1 MNTINASIQKAYT
14 VLEGNQLIP
23 ELANQLANI
32 KRVDILDL
40 VSLANKVQSKFAPKA
55 HVCTILNA
63 KSGQCGEDC
72 RFCAQS
78 GHNNADVDVY
88 PLISKD
94 EILKRAE
101 AAYETGIRSFGIVTS
116 GTGFKKRTNTFTE
129 ILKAIDLIHNKLPEL
144 NVCASLGILSEE
156 TTRDLADRNII
167 HYNINLQTE
176 PSRYRELISTT
187 HKIDERIETIKLLQK
202 YKIKVCCGGI
212 LGIGE
217 NMLDRIKMAYAL
229 NDLDVDVIPLNILV
243 PIKGTPLEEQAHVSV
258 SEAAIAFSLFRLINP
273 TKTIKFAAGRETIMK
288 DFQGLLMLAG
298 ANGMLTGGYL
308 TTRGRDVPEDI
319 SFMKELDGFASKAG
333 IANPLKTT

>member
-14 VLEGNQLIP
+14 VLEGNQLDR
-23 ELANQLANI
+23 LLVDQLAVI
-32 KRVDILDL
+32 KGADILDL
-40 VSLANKVQSKFAPKA
+40 LSLANKVRIKFAPKE

-78 GHNNADVDVY
+78 GHNNAEVDVY

-94 EILKRAE
+94 EILKKAE
-101 AAYETGIRSFGIVTS
+101 TAYATGIRSFGIVTS
-116 GTGFKKRTNTFTE
+116 GTGFKKRTATFNE
-129 ILKAIDLIHNKLPEL
+129 IIKAIDLIHNKLPDL

-156 TTRDLADRNII
+156 TVRDLADRNIV

-176 PSRYRELISTT
+176 PSRYKELIATT
-187 HKIDERIETIKLLQK
+187 HDINERIETIRLLQK
-202 YKIKVCCGGI
+202 HKIKVCCGGI
-212 LGIGE
+212 LGLGE
-217 NMLDRIKMAYAL
+217 TMSDRIKMAYAL
-229 NDLDVDVIPLNILV
+229 RDLDVDVIPLNILV
-243 PIKGTPLEEQAHVSV
+243 PIKGTPLEKQAHVSV

-273 TKTIKFAAGRETIMK
+273 RKTIKFAAGRETVMK

-308 TTRGRDVPEDI
+308 TTRGREVSEDI
-319 SFMKELDGFASKAG
+319 RFMKELDGFTE
-333 IANPLKTT
+333 I